1 MKNNIKLLDCTL
13 RDGGYVNDWN
23 FGHDNLISIFER
35 LVDASVDIIEIGF
48 LDERRPFDINKS
60 IMPNTDCI
68 EKIYGG
74 SERGRAMI
82 VGMIDYGTCGLS
94 NIKPCSESFID
105 GIRVIFKK
113 HLRKEALA
121 FCGKLKELGYKVF
134 AQLVSVTS
142 YSDEELG
149 DLISLANEVEPY
161 AVSMVDTYG
170 LMHQNNLMHYFTLL
184 NSGLSPEI
192 GLGYHAHN
200 NFQMG
205 YANCIAM
212 ISNKIQRTI
221 VVDGSLY
228 GMGKSAG
235 NAPIELIA
243 MYLNEK
249 FDTGYQISQMLEAID
264 ANISQFYSPATW
276 GYNMFYYLAASNEC
290 HPNYVTYLMSK
301 RTLSVKSVN
310 EILGRLQGEKKLLYD
325 KSYIEKMYSN
335 YQNREINDSIARSQI
350 ASILSGKNILLIGP
364 GKSIYKERQKVDDY
378 IKNKNP
384 VIVSINFI
392 PRDIEPGFIFLS
404 NSKRYIQLATEL
416 NTKSYPIIATSN
428 VTCMHGQFAY
438 SLNVSSLLDFDT
450 EIIDISLVMFL
461 KVLESMGI
469 KKVAFAGFDGYS
481 CNDNNYCRAEMEY
494 DFIKSRA
501 EYLNK
506 YITDFI
512 RLFSDKIEIEFI
524 TESKYTKDLEV

>member
-1 MKNNIKLLDCTL
+1 MYNQAALYYSSLFVFT
-13 RDGGYVNDWN
+13 
-23 FGHDNLISIFER
+23 SIHKIRNPGSKR
-35 LVDASVDIIEIGF
+35 LV
-48 LDERRPFDINKS
+48 R
-60 IMPNTDCI
+60 
-68 EKIYGG
+68 
-74 SERGRAMI
+74 
-82 VGMIDYGTCGLS
+82 TCGLS

-235 NAPIELIA
+235 NAPIERAYIQRIG
-243 MYLNEK
+243 K
-249 FDTGYQISQMLEAID
+249 
-264 ANISQFYSPATW
+264 
-276 GYNMFYYLAASNEC
+276 
-290 HPNYVTYLMSK
+290 
-301 RTLSVKSVN
+301 LSVHTGH
-310 EILGRLQGEKKLLYD
+310 I
-325 KSYIEKMYSN
+325 
-335 YQNREINDSIARSQI
+335 
-350 ASILSGKNILLIGP
+350 
-364 GKSIYKERQKVDDY
+364 
-378 IKNKNP
+378 
-384 VIVSINFI
+384 
-392 PRDIEPGFIFLS
+392 
-404 NSKRYIQLATEL
+404 
-416 NTKSYPIIATSN
+416 
-428 VTCMHGQFAY
+428 
-438 SLNVSSLLDFDT
+438 
-450 EIIDISLVMFL
+450 
-461 KVLESMGI
+461 
-469 KKVAFAGFDGYS
+469 
-481 CNDNNYCRAEMEY
+481 
-494 DFIKSRA
+494 
-501 EYLNK
+501 
-506 YITDFI
+506 
-512 RLFSDKIEIEFI
+512 
-524 TESKYTKDLEV
+524 